1 MKAGNSGGFNGFITP
16 EGEVVSL
23 TDVDRMYVIL
33 SRRTE
38 KCSDMVERM
47 WELAQECSENGYHDA
62 AYRYIVKILPLT
74 ETDGE
79 RAQCLLSMGQARES
93 AGNLGAAQEVYSQAF
108 ALSQESNLTWY
119 FLNNNLGFCL
129 SHAGDYKAAAKHC
142 RVAIKIDRKR
152 HNAHKN
158 LGIALYGM
166 KKYATAARCLIRAT
180 LLCPQDRRA
189 LSLLEGL
196 LASHTEVLEED
207 PRLLDLLLECHQ
219 AVHSA
224 SGPIRPQ

>member
-1 MKAGNSGGFNGFITP
+1 MNERNSGDFSGFVTP
-16 EGEVVSL
+16 EGEIISL
-23 TDVDRMYVIL
+23 TDVDRMYTVL
-33 SRRTE
+33 SRRTDKGSE
-38 KCSDMVERM
+38 IIERM
-47 WELAQECSENGYHDA
+47 WELAQECSENGHHDA

-93 AGNLGAAQEVYSQAF
+93 AGDLLAAQEVYSQAF
-108 ALSQESNLTWY
+108 ALPSESNLTWY

-129 SHAGDYKAAAKHC
+129 NHAGNYKGAARHC
-142 RVAIKIDRKR
+142 RLAIRIDRRR

-158 LGIALYGM
+158 LGIALYGL
-166 KKYATAARCLIRAT
+166 KKYVPAARCFIRAT
-180 LLCPQDRRA
+180 LLCPQDGRA

-196 LASHTEVLEED
+196 LASHTEVLEQD

-219 AVHSA
+219 AVHSV
-224 SGPIRPQ
+224 SGPMRPQ